1 MGSMGVRRDRYGDE
15 AAWYSEPS
23 AASLPSVEATIAAK
37 TQQRRDQTFQRSPL
51 TAKAATF
58 KDTTSRPFGRS
69 TQRTAHVREAIE
81 KPVGNPFGDAKPVD
95 SSALYAAKHKEPM
108 KPKESGEP
116 KNAKP
121 RDMKVERLKR
131 KESCAEKLADLP
143 ERSKESDRCRPEK
156 PDRRTKEIS
165 PKDHRSRGHTMLHNQ
180 RGRGARRGT
189 CRDNKHDLKIPAKA
203 VQGASISNRFS
214 GLGLDESSEPD

>member
-1 MGSMGVRRDRYGDE
+1 MGGMGVRRDRYGDE
-15 AAWYSEPS
+15 AAWFSEPS

-95 SSALYAAKHKEPM
+95 SSGLYAPKPKEPM
-108 KPKESGEP
+108 KPKESAET
-116 KNAKP
+116 KHAKH
-121 RDMKVERLKR
+121 RDVKVKR
-131 KESCAEKLADLP
+131 KESCGEKIADLP
-143 ERSKESDRCRPEK
+143 ERPKESERCRPEK
-156 PDRRTKEIS
+156 VDRRPKDVS

-180 RGRGARRGT
+180 RGRGARRGA
-189 CRDNKHDLKIPAKA
+189 CRDNKHDLKIQAKI